1 MSKVRTTEADEHACR
16 ATSRN
21 LIQALFPINKGLRPI
36 AILMANAHQY
46 AIDYIEQA
54 PVIVLAATHGKHP
67 FTRSECSFIQE
78 QLANLCRNRAKLR
91 DVMHAYGLPLPLRLL
106 DARVLI
112 GRRIVRARKSRRTA
126 SPAAVQQLI

>member
-1 MSKVRTTEADEHACR
+1 MSKVRTITVDEHFCR
-16 ATSRN
+16 AASRDR
-21 LIQALFPINKGLRPI
+21 IQALFPINKGLRPI
-36 AILMANAHQY
+36 AMLMADAHHH

-67 FTRSECSFIQE
+67 FTRRECSFLQE
-78 QLANLCRNRAKLR
+78 QLANLCQNRAKLR

-112 GRRIVRARKSRRTA
+112 SSADSR
-126 SPAAVQQLI
+126 